1 MYRIAICDDEKKI
14 RDYLETFVCLQIES
28 VVSQFSGGRELL
40 EAKQKFDMVLLDI
53 SMGDM
58 NGIET
63 AKAIRKDSDAV
74 IIFITALKEYVFD
87 AFDVEAFHYLL
98 KPIDER
104 KFKEIF
110 QRAINEIEK
119 RTAEESLLIKVAS
132 GYRKI
137 PMKDIMYAE
146 NCGRKIILHTKREQI
161 EFYSK
166 MENLEQKTGIGF
178 FRCHRGYLVHFKY
191 VLGYD
196 NTSIS
201 MLNGEIIFMA
211 KKKYSEFVRGYM
223 KYLKD
228 EE

>member
-14 RDYLETFVCLQIES
+14 RDYLESLVLRQMECAVF
-28 VVSQFSGGRELL
+28 QFFGGKELL
-40 EAKQKFDMVLLDI
+40 DATQNFDMILLDI
-53 SMGDM
+53 SMGEM

-63 AKAIRKDSDAV
+63 AKAIRKESDAV
-74 IIFITALKEYVFD
+74 IIFITALKEYVFE

-98 KPIDER
+98 KPIDEK
-104 KFKEIF
+104 KFQEVF
-110 QRAINEIEK
+110 QRAISEIEK
-119 RTAEESLLIKVAS
+119 RTDEEVILIKVAS

-137 PMKDIMYAE
+137 PLGDILYAE
-146 NCGRKIILHTKREQI
+146 NCGRKIILHTRQEKI
-161 EFYSK
+161 EFYAK
-166 MENLEQKTGIGF
+166 MEYLEQKTGTKF
-178 FRCHRGYLVHFKY
+178 FRCHRGYLVHFKF

-201 MLNGEIIFMA
+201 MMNGETIFLA
-211 KKKYSEFVRGYM
+211 KKKYSEFVSGYM